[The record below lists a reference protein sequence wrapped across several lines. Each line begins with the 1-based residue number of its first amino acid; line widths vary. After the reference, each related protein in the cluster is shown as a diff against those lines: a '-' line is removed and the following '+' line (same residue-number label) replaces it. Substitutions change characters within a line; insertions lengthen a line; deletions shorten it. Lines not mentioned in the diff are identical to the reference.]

1 MKKRIFPY
9 LASMLIMTGCSS
21 TASGNSSVQ
30 DKTESAAEI
39 ITEKMP
45 EGTSGMSAES
55 IASQFEP
62 IADSRLLYIDLT
74 KQSNF
79 SYRKKDAIETEY
91 EMRGFGK
98 VANEDNGDFGIVLTS
113 SDGEKRTLIVSDAP
127 QGAGGWAM
135 LRCKIDESR
144 FAYTIGVDEYTTGAG
159 IYDLETESAYVI
171 KNNTEHRNYP
181 YQPMY
186 VSGNYL
192 ILYTGTLISGK
203 PFGYSRLDLDTHEI
217 TSVESEYFSPQRQI
231 PNGAFSA
238 DGTKAA
244 AVSYG
249 VENNGMFEYDITV
262 FSPDT
267 GEKLDEYHISVP
279 EKHPNFSLEFTVD
292 GSLYVYASR
301 ENRDGWSDLYIAEFA
316 DKNEI
321 EYILNRMDEYPI
333 AQNVE
338 IEPIAEKSRDNLVY
352 FTSDGYYYTCYYD
365 NGDIHARGL
374 YFDNG
379 SGEPVL
385 AENTGDCTWSYVK
398 DDVIYGTHHTISD
411 SGVQAYACKCENG
424 RATAISNTSNSRYN
438 CVYTDD
444 YIYYKIKG
452 SDSTEIYRMDY
463 SGRHH
468 ELVFSAD
475 DAAEMYFSVSGSR
488 IYYSWYDV
496 DAPADYKRVFGIY
509 DMETKK
515 HVMMN
520 EGGVGVINGG
530 YMYYRDEL
538 TLMRINLED
547 YTVEKVLE
555 NIRAF
560 DFQGSSV
567 VYVPVGMLNEDTFY
581 PYDIYRYENGVS
593 TGIFN
598 ANDVLEAQDDTH
610 WVIGLQCRN
619 DEIIVKTNS
628 AKSISY
634 VLSIDNEGR
643 LLKKYYEEELPRAPH
658 S

>member
-45 EGTSGMSAES
+45 VGTSGMSAES

-98 VANEDNGDFGIVLTS
+98 VANEDNGDFGIVLTEA
-113 SDGEKRTLIVSDAP
+113 DGEKRTLIVSDAP

-217 TSVESEYFSPQRQI
+217 TPVESEYFSPQRQI

-267 GEKLDEYHISVP
+267 GEKFDEYHISVP
-279 EKHPNFSLEFTVD
+279 EKHPNFSLEFTED

-301 ENRDGWSDLYIAEFA
+301 KDREGWSDLYIAEFA
-316 DKNEI
+316 EKNEI
-321 EYILNRMDEYPI
+321 EFISNRMDEYPI

-338 IEPIAEKSRDNLVY
+338 IEPAAERSQDNLVY
-352 FTSDGYYYTCYYD
+352 FTNDGYYYDRYYHD
-365 NGDIHARGL
+365 SGDTLVKGL
-374 YFDNG
+374 HFDSG

-385 AENTGDCTWSYVK
+385 VENSGDCTWSYVK
-398 DDVIYGTHHTISD
+398 DGAIYGTHHIIGESMAQT
-411 SGVQAYACKCENG
+411 YACKCEDG
-424 RATAISNTSNSRYN
+424 VITAIGAALDARNS

-444 YIYYKIKG
+444 YIYYKIKDR
-452 SDSTEIYRMDY
+452 DSTEIYRMDY

-468 ELVFSAD
+468 ELVFSVD
-475 DAAEMYFSVSGSR
+475 DAGEMYFSVSGSR
-488 IYYSWYDV
+488 IYYHWYDMN
-496 DAPADYKRVFGIY
+496 AAYNYKKVFGIY
-509 DMETKK
+509 DIETKK
-515 HVMMN
+515 HVRMN
-520 EGGVGVINGG
+520 AGAVGVINGG
-530 YMYYRDEL
+530 YMYYLYDL
-538 TLMRINLED
+538 VLMRINLED
-547 YTVEKVLE
+547 YTVERVLE
-555 NIRAF
+555 NVRAF
-560 DFQGSSV
+560 DFQGGSI
-567 VYVPVGMLNEDTFY
+567 VYAPVPAETDK
-581 PYDIYRYENGVS
+581 YDVYRYENGVS
-593 TGIFN
+593 TGIFSTYDIDI
-598 ANDVLEAQDDTH
+598 AEGFRWQ
-610 WVIGLQCRN
+610 WVTGLQCR
-619 DEIIVKTNS
+619 DGEIIVKTNGTEGV
-628 AKSISY
+628 SY
-634 VLSIDNEGR
+634 TLGIDNEGG
-643 LLKKYYEEELPRAPH
+643 LLKKYYEEEILRTPRA
-658 S
+658 